1 MTCSTTD
8 ARCCSFSFP
17 APFGRQVSAGTL
29 GNPGLGWFPLL
40 DFRTLSGP
48 QVLGHPAFPHG
59 TRIPLRG
66 FCGWKRFSRQP
77 ERVSPCESRPLRPGT
92 TNHPLTRAQV
102 ITVFIQRGVP
112 SQLPNWK
119 VDRQWNPT
127 ATGFQR
133 PFRVTPA
140 TRHTPLIGHALPTH
154 KRGPSPRREMGRL
167 VPLLLTAK
175 PAPASSRSDRSPAY
189 QQQPRTAAL
198 AFP

>member
-1 MTCSTTD
+1 MVRKLLPTRTYSKPKSDLLNDRRALLFVLLPCPFRTTGQ
-8 ARCCSFSFP
+8 RRNP
-17 APFGRQVSAGTL
+17 A
-29 GNPGLGWFPLL
+29 NPGLGWFPLL

-112 SQLPNWK
+112 SQLLVWK

-133 PFRVTPA
+133 SFRVTPA
-140 TRHTPLIGHALPTH
+140 TRHTPLI
-154 KRGPSPRREMGRL
+154 RM
-167 VPLLLTAK
+167 
-175 PAPASSRSDRSPAY
+175 RSPHIKEVLH
-189 QQQPRTAAL
+189 RDGKWDG
-198 AFP
+198 